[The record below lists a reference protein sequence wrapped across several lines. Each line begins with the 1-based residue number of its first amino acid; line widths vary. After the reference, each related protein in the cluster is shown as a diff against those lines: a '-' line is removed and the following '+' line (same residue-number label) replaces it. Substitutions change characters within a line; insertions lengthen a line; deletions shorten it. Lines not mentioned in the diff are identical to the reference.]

1 VTQPTSDISQLAT
14 SIQVMLRFGL
24 RLVILATFA
33 AFGTQGFGKNLALIL
48 ALAAIFCAVSAL
60 MRKETVFGPVLSH
73 WDEAA
78 GYILINAL
86 MSRFA

>member
-1 VTQPTSDISQLAT
+1 MTRPTSDISQLAT
-14 SIQVMLRFGL
+14 SIQVVLRFGL
-24 RLVILATFA
+24 RLVILAAFA

-48 ALAAIFCAVSAL
+48 TLATIFCAVSAVL
-60 MRKETVFGPVLSH
+60 RKETIFGPVLTH

-86 MSRFA
+86 LSRFA